1 MQIVA
6 VIHHRVDARSRAALD
21 VRLIRKRRF
30 LVRLQRGFIIARA
43 NVNVR
48 WHVHDV
54 SGGRRELRQAICSRQ
69 RALRRIGGLD
79 GMNVIVNR
87 AKMVRL
93 AANHGLER
101 CNDFFRT
108 FCRRAVRHP
117 QSPRMQIHS
126 RFRGQRRGVQV
137 VREALHHLAHGVAIL
152 F

>member
-1 MQIVA
+1 MRG
-6 VIHHRVDARSRAALD
+6 HVD
-21 VRLIRKRRF
+21 
-30 LVRLQRGFIIARA
+30 
-43 NVNVR
+43 
-48 WHVHDV
+48 DV
-54 SGGRRELRQAICSRQ
+54 SGPGRQGSKFI
-69 RALRRIGGLD
+69 RRSQGPLGIGRCLG
-79 GMNVIVNR
+79 GVYVIVNR

-108 FCRRAVRHP
+108 FCRRAVRPP